1 MAGDWKLTI
10 QWAKAGILFIDNR
23 NYNKTQCCFDRSRPL
38 ILTSFWKR
46 IQVLLHHRLQVPFG
60 LSIIKRQF
68 LAPLRPDIA
77 WSPGRYAGTGSA
89 MPNLV
94 DSDCGLRD
102 YFVDYRKA
110 KTVNVI
116 PYDPSLPQKPVS
128 ETPLGNHSSKKVT
141 VVGMGQVGLGCVAA
155 ILNQDRCWFQAIYLL
170 HILHVI
176 YIYNCILYNI
186 I

>member
-1 MAGDWKLTI
+1 
-10 QWAKAGILFIDNR
+10 
-23 NYNKTQCCFDRSRPL
+23 
-38 ILTSFWKR
+38 
-46 IQVLLHHRLQVPFG
+46 
-60 LSIIKRQF
+60 
-68 LAPLRPDIA
+68 
-77 WSPGRYAGTGSA
+77 

-116 PYDPSLPQKPVS
+116 PYDSSLPQKPVS

-176 YIYNCILYNI
+176 YIYIIVSYTKLYHIISYISSRYFLYIFIYIYISSLYILYIFYISSIYLLYTVIQCVYIYMI
-186 I
+186 IPHFPLWQCLVLVR